1 MHKILIVED
10 DSDLKDLITHTLGPA
25 YNYSWAADLKSA
37 QQEISKGALDLI
49 ILDVHLP
56 DGNGFQFFSY
66 LLNDSNFQHIPVI
79 FLTATDS
86 LSDKV
91 LGLSLGAEDYI
102 TKPFQPAELK
112 ARIEMRLKKYDQLRK
127 REQIIRSGQ
136 LELNLTSQKAYS
148 VVGNEKV
155 NLALTALE
163 TKLLA
168 LFMSNDDQVF
178 ARSQILDKI
187 WGSNTFLSDRGID
200 SHVYSLRKKMGAHGS
215 YIQSVYGEGYRFSTK
230 DAIGLKKQTK
240 IKEK

>member
-1 MHKILIVED
+1 MHSILIVED
-10 DSDLKDLITHTLGPA
+10 DSDLKDLIIHTLGTGYTYA
-25 YNYSWAADLKSA
+25 WAPDLKSA
-37 QQEISKGALDLI
+37 QQEITKGALDLI

-66 LLNDSNFQHIPVI
+66 LLNDTNFQHTPVI

-86 LSDKV
+86 ISDKV

-127 REQIIRSGQ
+127 RDQILRSGQ

-148 VVGNEKV
+148 VNGSEKV
-155 NLALTALE
+155 DLTLTALE
-163 TKLLA
+163 IKLLA
-168 LFMSNDDQVF
+168 LFMSNDDKVF
-178 ARSQILDKI
+178 SRSQILDKI

-200 SHVYSLRKKMGAHGS
+200 SHVYSLRKKMSDHGS

-230 DAIGLKKQTK
+230 EATPAKKVK
-240 IKEK
+240 S